1 MKEITKK
8 LKTEIIQQIGK
19 SSSVERDIFAKEI
32 IENKL
37 PISDLLD
44 ILLLEHPVSTR
55 FSWLLGDISSRQPSF
70 APVILVFCFQNIQRI
85 KIKDIDRVV
94 AKQSY
99 LCGAKNIPEAIEGEL
114 VDQLFEWLIDSKS
127 SVSTKSFSLWA
138 LDQLCE
144 KYPDL
149 RIELN
154 LAIQDQLEL
163 HSKGFK
169 NRALKV
175 LNKN

>member
-1 MKEITKK
+1 MKKKTKK
-8 LKTEIIQQIGK
+8 LKTEIIEEIGK
-19 SSSVERDIFAKEI
+19 SSSVERNIFAREI
-32 IENKL
+32 IENKI
-37 PISDLLD
+37 PISDLLE
-44 ILLLEHPVSTR
+44 ILFLEHPVSTR
-55 FSWLLGDISSRQPSF
+55 FSWLLGDISSRQPF
-70 APVILVFCFQNIQRI
+70 LAPVILVFCFQNIKKI

-99 LCGAKNIPEAIEGEL
+99 LCGAKNIPKAIEGEL
-114 VDQLFEWLIDSKS
+114 VDQLFEWLTDSKS
-127 SVSTKSFSLWA
+127 SISTKSFCLWA

-149 RIELN
+149 RMELN
-154 LAIQDQLEL
+154 LAIQDQLEI

-169 NRALKV
+169 KRALKV